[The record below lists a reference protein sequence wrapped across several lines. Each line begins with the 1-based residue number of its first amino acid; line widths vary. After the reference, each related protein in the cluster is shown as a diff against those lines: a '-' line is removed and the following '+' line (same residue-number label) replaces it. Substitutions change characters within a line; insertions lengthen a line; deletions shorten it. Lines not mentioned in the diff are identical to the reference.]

1 MNDVAEMRRALV
13 ALNKTLQKQNELQL
27 ITISALESL
36 TKMLLHTASS
46 VNVLNAELKHDA
58 EAEPVPTLAQ
68 GSGAAN

>member
-1 MNDVAEMRRALV
+1 MNDVAGIRLALV
-13 ALNKTLQKQNELQL
+13 ALNETLQKQNELQL

-58 EAEPVPTLAQ
+58 EAEPVPAPLQ